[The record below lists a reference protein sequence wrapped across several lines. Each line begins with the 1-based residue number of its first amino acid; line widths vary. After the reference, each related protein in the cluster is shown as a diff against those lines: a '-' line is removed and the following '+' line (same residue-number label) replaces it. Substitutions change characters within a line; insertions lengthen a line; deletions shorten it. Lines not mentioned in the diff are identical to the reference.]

1 MVEEAEGDSAQEV
14 VVGEEA
20 VVDFPLEVVVEEVVA
35 EVGEAVEVVAVVEEE
50 VVWEEERKLLLN
62 HTDMRESS
70 LLEERKMLW

>member
-1 MVEEAEGDSAQEV
+1 VVEEAEGDSAQEV

-50 VVWEEERKLLLN
+50 VVWEEERKL
-62 HTDMRESS
+62 
-70 LLEERKMLW
+70 